1 MKDSFIVKGVM
12 ALLLLSAVVLAGCS
26 ASSEKRTAHE
36 HTAKQE
42 YTCPMHPQIV
52 REKPGKCP
60 ICGMDLVLKQTAGQE
75 TGIDSTIAHLAKP
88 VNEQVVATTAT
99 IQPESSMRIL
109 SVPVQGSITYDTRNQ
124 TTISS
129 RVSGRIE
136 RLLVKYNYQPVKK
149 GQLIMEIYSPDL
161 AAAQRELLFIYQQDR
176 NNSLLQKA
184 KLRLSLLGMQEGQ
197 INQVLRTGKVL
208 YRVPV
213 YSNASGYILEQPALV
228 SSSTS
233 RVVTTPTASNGGS
246 DMNSMSGGGSSGNAM
261 NNPSG
266 TGTEIA
272 STTSP
277 VLIREGQYVGA
288 GQTIFTIY
296 GNTSLVAE
304 FSFDPKMSSLIKR
317 GQRLVFYKTSDPETV
332 HTGTIGLIQPTFK
345 AGSRFTVARVYLND
359 TRFQVGQLVTANV
372 PITNKGWWV
381 PQSAVLFL
389 GNQSVVFKKEGAV
402 FVPKPVQTRVTAES
416 MVLIESG
423 LSGNWEIAK
432 NAAYMV
438 DSESFIKLKSDAQK
452 QSQ

>member
-12 ALLLLSAVVLAGCS
+12 AILLLSAVVLAGCS
-26 ASSEKRTAHE
+26 ASTEKRTAHE
-36 HTAKQE
+36 HTTKQE

-60 ICGMDLVLKQTAGQE
+60 ICGMDLVPKQTAGQQ
-75 TGIDSTIAHLAKP
+75 IDVDSSIANLTRP

-176 NNSLLQKA
+176 NNTLLQKA

-197 INQVLRTGKVL
+197 INQVLRTGKVS

-213 YSNASGYILEQPALV
+213 YSNASGYILEKAASV
-228 SSSTS
+228 SNSTS
-233 RVVTTPTASNGGS
+233 RAVTTPTTSGGS
-246 DMNSMSGGGSSGNAM
+246 DMNSMNGGGSSGNAM
-261 NNPSG
+261 NTPAV
-266 TGTEIA
+266 TGTEMA
-272 STTSP
+272 SGTSP

-296 GNTSLVAE
+296 GNNSLVAE

-317 GQRLVFYKTSDPETV
+317 GQRMVFYKTSDPEAV
-332 HTGTIGLIQPTFK
+332 HIGTIGLIQPTFK